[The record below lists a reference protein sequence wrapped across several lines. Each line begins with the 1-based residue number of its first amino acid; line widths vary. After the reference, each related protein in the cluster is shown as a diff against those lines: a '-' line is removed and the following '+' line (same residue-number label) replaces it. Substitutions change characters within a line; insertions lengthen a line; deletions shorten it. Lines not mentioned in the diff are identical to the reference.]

1 MSRNHYITLRQE
13 NERWGWSRH
22 TVGMTFTSHATYPTR
37 ALAEDAARSIARC
50 KDIPYLPTARGGFDR
65 TPAKSPDPIDIAPP
79 PPWLAVEEPAP
90 APPQSEQDA
99 LIDEL
104 TAAAIDAGHD
114 RIIVLKAVDLV
125 KAGHVFDLRFG
136 GEWVVFSEQA
146 DMSRD
151 DLWTWTPGIGSA
163 PPAKRYL
170 TSPQPDDGQLHCNC
184 PNSWQ
189 PDEIPRRQMQA
200 LARQCLGLQPAPAA
214 QRRHAFRGRIRGPLD
229 ARTERPP
236 FGNRRQRR
244 AARIHDRLQPRPQ
257 RRNHRQGGAGM
268 TRRNS
273 RTLRLQIARDALR
286 IAVSVDPISLAAICL
301 RTVVEKLETAE
312 TERRTHNG

>member
-1 MSRNHYITLRQE
+1 MSSNNYITLRQE

-22 TVGMTFTSHATYPTR
+22 TVGMTFTSHATYSTR

-125 KAGHVFDLRFG
+125 KGGHVFDLRFG

-184 PNSWQ
+184 PNSW
-189 PDEIPRRQMQA
+189 
-200 LARQCLGLQPAPAA
+200 
-214 QRRHAFRGRIRGPLD
+214 
-229 ARTERPP
+229 
-236 FGNRRQRR
+236 RR
-244 AARIHDRLQPRPQ
+244 ASSHAGKCKHWLASVLAYNLRRRLKDDTLFEVGSEGHWTHVQSGL
-257 RRNHRQGGAGM
+257 HLGTAGKGELPESM
-268 TRRNS
+268 TGYNPG
-273 RTLRLQIARDALR
+273 LNGEIIAK
-286 IAVSVDPISLAAICL
+286 AVPA
-301 RTVVEKLETAE
+301 
-312 TERRTHNG
+312 